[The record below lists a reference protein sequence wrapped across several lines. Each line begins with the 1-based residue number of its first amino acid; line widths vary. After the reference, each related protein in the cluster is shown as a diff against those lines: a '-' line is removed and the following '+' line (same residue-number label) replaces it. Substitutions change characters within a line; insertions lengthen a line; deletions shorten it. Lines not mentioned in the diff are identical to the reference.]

1 MTFGLAAQF
10 IIDRG
15 IGRKISKEQ
24 AAAILKQ
31 SEEAG
36 LVHCSL
42 NRQEIDFLCNCCRC
56 HCTILDT
63 ALSQPK
69 PGLILNSG
77 FYPTWN
83 SELCEACKICIENC
97 PTSALALSSA
107 NIPVVNLDRCIGCG
121 ICAAGCPEEAIDLVE
136 RADIQM
142 PPVDQQA
149 LSAAVN
155 GKEQAV

>member
-15 IGRKISKEQ
+15 IGRKISKEE

-56 HCTILDT
+56 HCIILDT

-69 PGLILNSG
+69 PGFILNSG
-77 FYPTWN
+77 FYPTWDP
-83 SELCEACKICIENC
+83 ELCEVCKTCIENC
-97 PTSALALSSA
+97 PASALTMGGA
-107 NIPVVNLDRCIGCG
+107 NIPIVNMDLCIGCG
-121 ICAAGCPEEAIDLVE
+121 VCATGCPEEAIELVE
-136 RADIQM
+136 RAEIEM
-142 PPVDQQA
+142 PPVDQKA
-149 LSAAVN
+149 LAKAV
-155 GKEQAV
+155 KEAERAV